1 MSITVREWIEKFN
14 NGEFDS
20 KDIKTQ
26 CVAGWIACGNRK
38 MIKQ

>member
-20 KDIKTQ
+20 SLSVSGTTLREN
-26 CVAGWIACGNRK
+26 A
-38 MIKQ
+38 

>member
-26 CVAGWIACGNRK
+26 CVAGWIDWHCAEEEH
-38 MIKQ
+38 